1 MGLIEIGTALW
12 VREQER
18 QLEREKKKFR
28 EDDEEN
34 GLLYF
39 PRLIYSGGGGNAAV
53 SCCSFLTITFHEKI
67 HWGKFLRVVSV
78 FSCPVVH
85 LSYHGRHLRIRF
97 LLC

>member
-39 PRLIYSGGGGNAAV
+39 PRLIYSGGGGMQQSVAV
-53 SCCSFLTITFHEKI
+53 AFWPSRFMRKFIGENSFESCLFSLVLSSTFHI
-67 HWGKFLRVVSV
+67 MADT
-78 FSCPVVH
+78 
-85 LSYHGRHLRIRF
+85 
-97 LLC
+97 